1 VILEAFSHVLHKEY
15 GSKQPAVVVLQR
27 WLAAQLMNPAPEGL
41 DHVHSILLTELSL
54 KRKAIPAKTGLRY
67 VLFVQANSISGQ
79 VLLNS
84 LYEYCRSYEDWQYRR
99 WLHTVKASDFKENSV
114 N

>member
-15 GSKQPAVVVLQR
+15 GPKQPAVAVLQR
-27 WLAAQLMNPAPEGL
+27 WLAAQLMNQTPEAL
-41 DHVHSILLTELSL
+41 DHVHHIVLTELSL
-54 KRKAIPAKTGLRY
+54 KRKAVRRKNGLRY

-84 LYEYCRSYEDWQYRR
+84 LYDYCRSYEDWQYRR
-99 WLHTVKASDFKENSV
+99 WLHTVKASDFKANNV